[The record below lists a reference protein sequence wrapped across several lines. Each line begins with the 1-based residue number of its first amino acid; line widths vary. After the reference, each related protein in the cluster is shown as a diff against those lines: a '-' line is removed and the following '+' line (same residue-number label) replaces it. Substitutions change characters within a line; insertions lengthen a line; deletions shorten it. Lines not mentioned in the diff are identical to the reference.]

1 MSLFTP
7 MRMDLARWLGS
18 EGSVT
23 LAATDS
29 AYEQLPPYARSRFV
43 LVSGM
48 LWKATARCIY
58 RRDEVVAWA
67 LLQLLERYPG
77 LPDFDVVLNCR
88 DGPLL
93 RLPRRGLWKGQPLVL
108 SFSAMSEHAEVAMP
122 DYTFWGLPGKLKP
135 WSVLRVEL
143 LHRAQKPWRR
153 RLSRAIAT
161 GVVNDYH
168 STLGVQTR
176 QALAAC
182 AARPGADKRLVIHY
196 HSLYFARYYS
206 TEEHCAYKYIILAPG
221 SHAVWLDHMKHKL
234 LCGSLVM
241 LLEPA
246 HPAPRTVQYD
256 ILTRLLRPSVH
267 YLSVKLPPLAPPSK
281 AASSKAGAVE
291 ERPERTVCDLL
302 VDAINWA
309 EANPETAQ
317 KIALAGRAL
326 VRDVLTMDHVYAYFA
341 ELLNAS
347 STLLGYRPVQ
357 AMQAHRMIA
366 DPNPK
371 RGSQWFN
378 ASNFSRVP
386 TDPDEFV
393 RWIRNDTSYPAHAQ
407 IREADFE
414 AVLLRHDFSRMGLDF
429 ATSARRHRAQIEE
442 MRNHQKTSDETRR
455 SAEDEGR
462 RVVAAAV
469 ERERPRSGRRNR
481 RRAAIRAAAVA
492 TSGIAGPHTP

>member
-7 MRMDLARWLGS
+7 LRMDLARWLGS

-168 STLGVQTR
+168 TTLGVQTR
-176 QALAAC
+176 QALTAC

-267 YLSVKLPPLAPPSK
+267 YLSVKLPPLAPPS
-281 AASSKAGAVE
+281 
-291 ERPERTVCDLL
+291 
-302 VDAINWA
+302 
-309 EANPETAQ
+309 
-317 KIALAGRAL
+317 
-326 VRDVLTMDHVYAYFA
+326 
-341 ELLNAS
+341 
-347 STLLGYRPVQ
+347 
-357 AMQAHRMIA
+357 
-366 DPNPK
+366 
-371 RGSQWFN
+371 
-378 ASNFSRVP
+378 
-386 TDPDEFV
+386 
-393 RWIRNDTSYPAHAQ
+393 
-407 IREADFE
+407 
-414 AVLLRHDFSRMGLDF
+414 
-429 ATSARRHRAQIEE
+429 
-442 MRNHQKTSDETRR
+442 
-455 SAEDEGR
+455 
-462 RVVAAAV
+462 
-469 ERERPRSGRRNR
+469 
-481 RRAAIRAAAVA
+481 
-492 TSGIAGPHTP
+492 